1 LIFFS
6 GNLPEI
12 HRKKVGC
19 IQKFLKITSEIEHMM
34 VGAAV
39 SM

>member
-6 GNLPEI
+6 GNLPEF

-19 IQKFLKITSEIEHMM
+19 MQKFLKIASEIEHMM
-34 VGAAV
+34 VGAGV